1 MPVFDEED
9 KGLENEVKY
18 PLYPPKKGKIERPAK
33 KPSGPSMLKK
43 IPVLKIGLV
52 VLIVFAVVVMFSL
65 AAKISTMN
73 DDLKQ
78 MKAQLGEIQGSVGT
92 KIEASNKERDKLK
105 AEITEL
111 KGELDAMK
119 THQRH
124 LAEEAANQRKAAEG
138 KKKVTVVAAAKK
150 NNSREKRP

>member
-18 PLYPPKKGKIERPAK
+18 PLYPPKKGKTEGPAK
-33 KPSGPSMLKK
+33 RPSGASMLKK

-52 VLIVFAVVVMFSL
+52 ALIVFAVVVMFSL
-65 AAKISTMN
+65 SARMSTMG
-73 DDLKQ
+73 DELKQ
-78 MKAQLGEIQGSVGT
+78 MKARLGEIQGTVAT

-105 AEITEL
+105 AEMTEL
-111 KGELDAMK
+111 KSELDAIK

-124 LAEEAANQRKAAEG
+124 LAEEAASQRKAAEAR
-138 KKKVTVVAAAKK
+138 KKVTVVAATKK
-150 NNSREKRP
+150 SNSREKRP